1 MKRPGGQGAIPKGWR
16 LVRLGDVA
24 EVAFSGV
31 DKRTIEGEV
40 PVKLCN
46 YTDVFYNRRIQASM
60 DFMPATATQSEL
72 KRWALKQGDVL
83 FTKDSETADEIG
95 IPAFVADHL
104 TDVLCGYHLGLARP
118 SQATVNG
125 SFLARILASRESTQ
139 EFGRIANGIT
149 RFGLTLDA
157 TRNLPILLPP
167 LPEQR
172 AIAAVLDSID
182 DAIERTEAVIAAT
195 EQLRDSLLH
204 QLLTRGVPGW
214 HTDWKEAPGL
224 GTIPAGWEVVRLGE
238 VAEVAFS
245 SVDKKTVEGELPVRL
260 CNYTDVFYN
269 RRIRPDMDFMS
280 ATANPVERK
289 RWNLKRGDVLFT
301 KDSETPDEIGIPA
314 FAEADMPDV
323 LCGYHLGLAR
333 PYSKLLDGAYL
344 AEAFGSR
351 KLAVQFARIANG
363 VTRFGLTLGATN
375 QLPIPLPPLPEQRA
389 IAGLLDGVD
398 VTIGQ
403 AKHET
408 NMLKLLKDSTAD
420 ALLTGRVRVGQ
431 ERSS

>member
-1 MKRPGGQGAIPKGWR
+1 MKPSRGQGTIPEGWR

-60 DFMPATATQSEL
+60 DFMPATSTQSEL

-95 IPAFVADHL
+95 IPAFVADDL

-125 SFLARILASRESTQ
+125 SFLARILASRESAQ

-172 AIAAVLDSID
+172 HIAAVLDSID
-182 DAIERTEAVIAAT
+182 DAIEGTETVIAAT
-195 EQLRDSLLH
+195 GQLRDSLLH

-214 HTDWKEAPGL
+214 HTKWKEAPGL
-224 GTIPAGWEVVRLGE
+224 GTIPADWGVVRLGE

-269 RRIRPDMDFMS
+269 RRIRPEMDFMA

-289 RWNLKRGDVLFT
+289 RWYLKRGDVLFT

-314 FAEADMPDV
+314 FVEADSYVGTTWGWHGLILNCSTV
-323 LCGYHLGLAR
+323 L
-333 PYSKLLDGAYL
+333 
-344 AEAFGSR
+344 
-351 KLAVQFARIANG
+351 I
-363 VTRFGLTLGATN
+363 
-375 QLPIPLPPLPEQRA
+375 
-389 IAGLLDGVD
+389 
-398 VTIGQ
+398 
-403 AKHET
+403 
-408 NMLKLLKDSTAD
+408 
-420 ALLTGRVRVGQ
+420 
-431 ERSS
+431 

>member
-1 MKRPGGQGAIPKGWR
+1 MKPSRLFGNIPEGWR
-16 LVRLGDVA
+16 LVRLGDAA

-95 IPAFVADHL
+95 VPAFVADDL
-104 TDVLCGYHLGLARP
+104 TNVLCGYHLGLARP

-125 SFLARILASRESTQ
+125 SFLARILASRESAQ

-182 DAIERTEAVIAAT
+182 DAIERTGAVIAAT
-195 EQLRDSLLH
+195 EELRDSLLH

-214 HTDWKEAPGL
+214 HTEWKEAPGL
-224 GTIPAGWEVVRLGE
+224 GTTPAGWEVVRLGE
-238 VAEVAFS
+238 VAEIQTGKAVNRQSPAGGEVQIPYLSVANVKDGYLDLS
-245 SVDKKTVEGELPVRL
+245 EVKTLQVYWGE
-260 CNYTDVFYN
+260 T
-269 RRIRPDMDFMS
+269 
-280 ATANPVERK
+280 ERYG
-289 RWNLKRGDVLFT
+289 LKAGDVLFT
-301 KDSETPDEIGIPA
+301 EGGDADKLGRGTVWREEIPLCIHQNHVFAVRPHSEELMPVFLA
-314 FAEADMPDV
+314 FFAASRYGKKYFLGAAKQTTNLASINSTQLREMPLPLPNIREQQAIAE
-323 LCGYHLGLAR
+323 
-333 PYSKLLDGAYL
+333 LLDGMDATI
-344 AEAFGSR
+344 AEAKR
-351 KLAVQFARIANG
+351 ERD
-363 VTRFGLTLGATN
+363 GL
-375 QLPIPLPPLPEQRA
+375 Q
-389 IAGLLDGVD
+389 
-398 VTIGQ
+398 
-403 AKHET
+403 
-408 NMLKLLKDSTAD
+408 LLKGSTAD
-420 ALLTGRVRVGQ
+420 ALLTGQIRVEGT
-431 ERSS
+431 